1 MSSNEARDARDAGIQ
16 TATDHADRVCP
27 EWKEQA
33 YQAIVAYATTHPT
46 FTIEQLRQS
55 LNGQL
60 ADPPSLRAW
69 GGIAQ
74 RARRAGIVEHFGW
87 TEAEDPAVHCNVIRV
102 WKSLTCPRPSP
113 YMSIKLTDQQKE
125 ELLEALD
132 RQPMQIVS
140 IPADG
145 FSMTTVDVSAEA
157 QKCERDLLVHGVCYM
172 HQGLRLDPMQV
183 VVRRLEPVHGDRF
196 AVSPE
201 NGT

>member
-33 YQAIVAYATTHPT
+33 YQALVAYATTHPT

-74 RARRAGIVEHFGW
+74 RARRANIIEHFGW

-102 WKSLTCPRPSP
+102 WKSLIAQQRGRQFLEELARGDRPSP
-113 YMSIKLTDQQKE
+113 WGD
-125 ELLEALD
+125 A
-132 RQPMQIVS
+132 
-140 IPADG
+140 
-145 FSMTTVDVSAEA
+145 
-157 QKCERDLLVHGVCYM
+157 
-172 HQGLRLDPMQV
+172 
-183 VVRRLEPVHGDRF
+183 VVRGSEVRQLREKLAAVIAAAEPF
-196 AVSPE
+196 AENVPE
-201 NGT
+201 NDESRCHRGICTARECGRCGRAYRLWVAIHGGAE

>member
-1 MSSNEARDARDAGIQ
+1 MPSNEARTARDTGIK

-33 YQAIVAYATTHPT
+33 YQALVDYATTHPT

-55 LNGQL
+55 LNGRL

-102 WKSLTCPRPSP
+102 WKSRTCISAVLA
-113 YMSIKLTDQQKE
+113 ITDLNDSLVRGSEVRMLREQVRM
-125 ELLEALD
+125 LMEAAQFA
-132 RQPMQIVS
+132 RHTAAGPTGYTAG
-140 IPADG
+140 AD
-145 FSMTTVDVSAEA
+145 
-157 QKCERDLLVHGVCYM
+157 
-172 HQGLRLDPMQV
+172 
-183 VVRRLEPVHGDRF
+183 RRLAAAIEACGGG
-196 AVSPE
+196 A
-201 NGT
+201 